1 MSHTNKRYRSEEI
14 SPGIEKIMNSIWKY
28 CKGSSVGPF
37 GVLQGCL
44 YHCLYQYWLL
54 WGFVGLPFIC
64 STILCECVNAAY
76 FFWHEFQMLI
86 EWPFYCC
93 CTFYLPRKLSQIVP
107 FPAKLGSAYLDHGPA
122 LWELASPVKAWCPG
136 AYPTP
141 WDSHTPM
148 ISNMLL
154 AVLATHRIF
163 RDLFLIFHVLSWII
177 IWAILCRNWRMSWNS
192 RVPMFELCQN
202 LLKYSYVYSFWVV
215 ERI

>member
-1 MSHTNKRYRSEEI
+1 MLAT
-14 SPGIEKIMNSIWKY
+14 
-28 CKGSSVGPF
+28 
-37 GVLQGCL
+37 L
-44 YHCLYQYWLL
+44 
-54 WGFVGLPFIC
+54 GFCRASFYLFNNLVWM
-64 STILCECVNAAY
+64 CECSLLFLAWISNVNR
-76 FFWHEFQMLI
+76 
-86 EWPFYCC
+86 WPFCCC

-192 RVPMFELCQN
+192 RAPMFELCQN
-202 LLKYSYVYSFWVV
+202 LLKYSYVYNFWVV